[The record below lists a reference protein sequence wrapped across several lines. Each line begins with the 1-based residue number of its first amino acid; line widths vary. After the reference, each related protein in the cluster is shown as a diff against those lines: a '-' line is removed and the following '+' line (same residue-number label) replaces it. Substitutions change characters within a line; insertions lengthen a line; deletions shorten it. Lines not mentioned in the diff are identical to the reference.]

1 MAKDFDIN
9 RNTVQS
15 LQKKLSNLNS
25 NKRTTDVI
33 PEEFE
38 LMRKL
43 GYELIDYEMIDP
55 NPDNNFPINNIEMT
69 TYTME
74 QYGLFHNLVLHKL
87 DNGRYQIISGERRY
101 MAIGEGRKK
110 CQKENKPIPL
120 KYQKLLA
127 RIIDTST
134 LDQKIVLRLAN
145 LDVRDMTPIT
155 KRRQVLELTQLLKEK
170 NKLTKSKADKVNIA
184 NMIAKTLKIE
194 RRQIFKYQKI
204 NRSLIE
210 ELIYFFD
217 REELKVDQAEKIASY
232 PIEFQYQIWDLYKA
246 DHTIDIELIQP
257 DTKKQKELI
266 IKKLKEKTLE
276 LKSFDGYI
284 SEEMTEEEVLSQGIQ
299 VSEIE
304 NQVNELEKALTRLNE
319 SKEVTETQYNTKI
332 VGKLT
337 TTYNKMIQNADKLEK
352 VINKIEPGD
361 KEKIIEELDKV
372 IEKLQSQKNLL
383 KS

>member
-15 LQKKLSNLNS
+15 LQEKLSNLNS

-120 KYQKLLA
+120 TYQKLLA

>member
-15 LQKKLSNLNS
+15 LQEKLSNLNS